1 MKRFARTRRARL
13 AGGSKA
19 GVGEVRLCAKADL
32 LLRALALL
40 LVTLPP
46 FALARNV
53 DLTTVPPRDAVQ
65 LTIYNSEDLTLV
77 REYRSLTL
85 KKGNN
90 RIQYAWANTLIDPTS
105 VELRPLEHADDIE
118 ILDTTFLHDKPHTCI
133 WSIESK
139 LEGQVRFQV
148 TYFTSGISWAADYVA
163 VADRAERTMAFD
175 GYVRITN
182 RSGEEYE
189 NAQIRL
195 VVGVVNLVEKIQDLA
210 RRGIKV
216 PAPGQPIPAALR
228 ARVMKEALHKAE
240 ARRDQDGA
248 TAPPEIFKEGLS
260 EYFIYT
266 VEGRWTV
273 PHGWSKRLVSFR
285 ARDVAFDILYRLRPH
300 QYGPRP
306 IRFFLFKNDTEHKL
320 GTSPLP
326 DGIVRT
332 FRDNGR
338 DGLSYLGHTKIN
350 YVPIKDDIELNVGT
364 DDEVVHKRTNMGVER
379 FNFTFANGRVVGWDE
394 TRSIREEI
402 RNFKPK
408 AITMEIRHVIGG
420 DIDLRAED
428 TTLHDYHTV
437 QFTYTVKPRQT
448 LAWHYKVTH
457 HLGRNAKQDR
467 IKLK

>member
-1 MKRFARTRRARL
+1 MRFPIRRPNQVCL
-13 AGGSKA
+13 CL
-19 GVGEVRLCAKADL
+19 GVL
-32 LLRALALL
+32 LLAVASVAR
-40 LVTLPP
+40 
-46 FALARNV
+46 ARNV

-85 KKGNN
+85 RKGIN

-105 VELRPLEHADDIE
+105 VDLRPLDHEADIE
-118 ILDTTFLHDKPHTCI
+118 ILDTTFLHDKPHTCL
-133 WSIESK
+133 WNIESK

-163 VADRAERTMAFD
+163 TADQAEQTMAFD

-182 RSGEEYE
+182 RSGEEYD

-210 RRGIKV
+210 RRGVKV
-216 PAPGQPIPAALR
+216 PAPGQPIPAPLR
-228 ARVMKEALHKAE
+228 ARVMQEAMQRAE
-240 ARRDQDGA
+240 KSADAAGA
-248 TAPPEIFKEGLS
+248 TAPPEILKEGLS

-266 VEGRWTV
+266 VQGSWTV
-273 PHGWSKRLVSFR
+273 PNGWSKRLVSFQ

-338 DGLSYLGHTKIN
+338 DGLSYLGQTKIN
-350 YVPIKDDIELNVGT
+350 YVPTKDDIELNVGT
-364 DDEVVHKRTNMGVER
+364 DDEVVHQRTRMGVER
-379 FNFTFANGRVVGWDE
+379 FNFTFVHNNVAGWDE
-394 TRSIREEI
+394 KRSVREEI
-402 RNFKPK
+402 RNYKAK
-408 AITMEIRHVIGG
+408 AIRMEVRHVLDG
-420 DIDLRAED
+420 DIDLSAED
-428 TTLHDYHTV
+428 ATLHDYRTV
-437 QFTYTVKPRQT
+437 QFVRTVRPRQT
-448 LAWHYKVTH
+448 LVWHYTYIQH
-457 HLGRNAKQDR
+457 CGRNAKQNR
-467 IKLK
+467 VKAR